1 MTTINPLAAFTRN
14 VAGVVVAKASAILPA
29 TGLQTLFTVSGGNI
43 LVTCLVGRVTV
54 VFDGTVNSLN
64 VVHDPDIG
72 AVGDISAATV
82 CTSDIAGTFYTV
94 HGIQAALLG
103 TQKEGGTEVP
113 THVLAKAP
121 VGGGFIL
128 PAGVTKLQTTATDT
142 TGSTQW
148 WMAYVPLDP
157 AAAVVAG

>member
-1 MTTINPLAAFTRN
+1 MTTVGNNDAFTKN
-14 VAGVVVAKASAILPA
+14 VAGLVVRKSSAVLPA
-29 TGLQTLFTVSGGNI
+29 TGLQTLFTVSGGNV
-43 LVTCLVGRVTV
+43 LVTCLIGRVTV

-72 AVGDISAATV
+72 AVGDISGATV
-82 CTSDIAGTFYTV
+82 CTGDIAGTFYTV

-121 VGGGFIL
+121 VSGGFIL

-148 WMAYVPLDP
+148 WMAYVPLDTG
-157 AAAVVAG
+157 AAVVAG